1 MKRDVIRR
9 KAIEPK
15 SGADHDA
22 DPRDGGVQSVDRAL
36 SIIETLAED
45 DEGYRLSD
53 LAIRTGLSTSTV
65 HRLLATLEN
74 RRFVQF
80 DRTESKWHVG
90 ARAFTVGATFA
101 RRRNFTAQAVPYLRK
116 LRDLTRETANLAVVD
131 DEFIIVLTRMESRE
145 IMRSL
150 TKVGG
155 RVAMVAS
162 GVGKAVLATYSDA
175 DVSAIIRHHG
185 MPRLTEKS
193 IVRPGDLFKELEK
206 VRPPGFCHRRRGS
219 LHGPALH
226 RRRGLQRLQRAA
238 GGDFRLG
245 HDQPPDRRS
254 PARAR
259 PDRARG
265 GGGADGRAR
274 RRDAGSETRPETGF
288 AARHCPPR
296 KLGLAARAPRHR
308 YIHPSLS
315 MARLRGTMSSDSTI
329 GESHAF

>member
-1 MKRDVIRR
+1 MQVAMKRNVIRR

-15 SGADHDA
+15 SGADNDA
-22 DPRDGGVQSVDRAL
+22 DSRDGGVQSVDRAL

-53 LAIRTGLSTSTV
+53 LAVRTGLSTSTV
-65 HRLLATLEN
+65 HRLLATLES

-80 DRTESKWHVG
+80 DRAESKWHVG
-90 ARAFTVGATFA
+90 ARSFTVGATFA

-131 DEFIIVLTRMESRE
+131 DEFIVVLTRMESRE

-193 IVRPGDLFKELEK
+193 IVRPGELFKELAK
-206 VRPPGFCHRRRGS
+206 VRR
-219 LHGPALH
+219 
-226 RRRGLQRLQRAA
+226 Q
-238 GGDFRLG
+238 
-245 HDQPPDRRS
+245 
-254 PARAR
+254 
-259 PDRARG
+259 
-265 GGGADGRAR
+265 
-274 RRDAGSETRPETGF
+274 GF
-288 AARHCPPR
+288 AIDDEEASMGLRCVASVVYNDCGEP
-296 KLGLAARAPRHR
+296 LAA
-308 YIHPSLS
+308 ISVSGLTS
-315 MARLRGTMSSDSTI
+315 RLTDDRLATL
-329 GESHAF
+329 GETVREVAAELTAALGGVMPEPKSG